1 MIAYGIDPDKA
12 LTAMMTSSGGS
23 NSMKRVHEYV
33 TNNKTIDYAF
43 LANLLVKDI
52 NIGLS
57 LVPHEADNDKVF
69 TALNNVRDTYEAAA
83 KNAGWDS
90 A

>member
-1 MIAYGIDPDKA
+1 M
-12 LTAMMTSSGGS
+12 LTSSGGS

-43 LANLLVKDI
+43 LTSLLVKDI

-57 LVPHEADNDKVF
+57 LVPGSQDADKVVQ
-69 TALNNVRDTYEAAA
+69 ALTNVRDVLENSAQHHGYDSSQVFDTYDFIETP
-83 KNAGWDS
+83 
-90 A
+90 